1 MFRADVRAKPTP
13 WWLGPTEWSWGESNP
28 RPSRGHRLRYD
39 HSPFSASWL
48 LLGGVRWR
56 NACHRSF
63 PGVSGLSRRQ
73 RSLPAVLHRF
83 CCQAAVDRPRQPRR
97 AARCVTSRPGSG
109 RESNTGIGIAVYLGA
124 PFEES
129 GQLWSHRSASVLGVE
144 TSQPR
149 DGSDLNVSDALV
161 KDRRDRSGATAMP
174 FATFPDVGGVDQ
186 RVDDLGSR
194 DRWAR
199 RRRPPRTRAES
210 RQRRSDRPP
219 VGNGAGVGHGPTLRS
234 GRGGNGN
241 PPRFRACRLTEGPA
255 PGGEPKRRRPLRRP
269 DWSRSHR

>member
-1 MFRADVRAKPTP
+1 MTSWSVPRGCSTSPGIGSSHGVFRATARAKPALRRLSP
-13 WWLGPTEWSWGESNP
+13 KKWSWGESNP

-39 HSPFSASWL
+39 HSPLSASWRL
-48 LLGGVRWR
+48 DGGVRWR
-56 NACHRSF
+56 DACHRSF

-109 RESNTGIGIAVYLGA
+109 CESDTGIGIAVYLGA

-161 KDRRDRSGATAMP
+161 KDPRDRSGATAMT
-174 FATFPDVGGVDQ
+174 FATFPDVGGVGQ
-186 RVDDLGSR
+186 RVDDPGSR

-199 RRRPPRTRAES
+199 RRR
-210 RQRRSDRPP
+210 RRGLAPSPGIDDPTDPLWAMGLVLDTGPLFAADAVATATHPGFAR
-219 VGNGAGVGHGPTLRS
+219 VG
-234 GRGGNGN
+234 
-241 PPRFRACRLTEGPA
+241 
-255 PGGEPKRRRPLRRP
+255 
-269 DWSRSHR
+269 